1 MLLKFRDFS
10 DEAPRVDLM
19 ASLPGV
25 QYGSYGNSY
34 DLGEVEGHR
43 YLPLPA
49 VIQASITAPLT
60 AQ

>member
-1 MLLKFRDFS
+1 MVR
-10 DEAPRVDLM
+10 
-19 ASLPGV
+19 
-25 QYGSYGNSY
+25 YGNSY

-49 VIQASITAPLT
+49 VIKASITAPLT